1 VTDYGI
7 LPTEDVRPRRL
18 QGAGRDDDFYA
29 ERPRSQSSDLDA
41 SPKAA
46 GNRGNGGFLD
56 LVPEQYADQFR
67 AFKEDPEFR
76 DSSPLNSSGNLAM
89 RESGRSPTTSEV
101 PQQQPLPE
109 PAAAAA
115 PERPARRGF
124 WGNVGRSIGR
134 AWGAVS
140 GAVGAGF
147 RRLFGGRERA
157 APAAPGPNLGAGAAA
172 FEYDEGM
179 VGNVYQGE
187 RYALPARAKG
197 IPAEMGMLG
206 RAANAATSGR
216 NAGQA
221 GLPGSAANRT
231 SLLGDAANEASAA
244 VAMLPQALA
253 LQRAM
258 ALGRAGGGRA
268 KPPVPGADP
277 HESSE
282 SALGARFDEME
293 DDAEDLIPRKA
304 PEQPVVPGSEVQS
317 RESFLREQETRRAG
331 LPVIP
336 KDMTDF
342 PGADILYQPQ
352 RRRAHL

>member
-1 VTDYGI
+1 MWTLRTRHFNAGSAHEFNDSTRNRTAGSIEAVSDYGL
-7 LPTEDVRPRRL
+7 LPTEDVRPRSW

-29 ERPRSQSSDLDA
+29 ERPRRQSSDLDA

-89 RESGRSPTTSEV
+89 RESGRSPTTSEE

-109 PAAAAA
+109 PAAAPA
-115 PERPARRGF
+115 PVRPARRGHGWQRVPGREVRATGSGKGHSCRDGHAGSSGERCHQWQERRSRGSAWF
-124 WGNVGRSIGR
+124 SSEPHLPAWGRSERG
-134 AWGAVS
+134 VS
-140 GAVGAGF
+140 
-147 RRLFGGRERA
+147 
-157 APAAPGPNLGAGAAA
+157 
-172 FEYDEGM
+172 
-179 VGNVYQGE
+179 
-187 RYALPARAKG
+187 
-197 IPAEMGMLG
+197 
-206 RAANAATSGR
+206 
-216 NAGQA
+216 
-221 GLPGSAANRT
+221 
-231 SLLGDAANEASAA
+231 
-244 VAMLPQALA
+244 
-253 LQRAM
+253 
-258 ALGRAGGGRA
+258 GGRA

-317 RESFLREQETRRAG
+317 SESFLREQETRRAG